1 MILAAIAPTRWLLEK
16 FVPKPGEGPTPKEQE
31 EGMFDMRF
39 FGQTVSGKR
48 IVTKVVGDRDPGY
61 GSTAKMLG
69 QAALCLASIDK
80 EAKVRSEERRVGKE
94 CRSRWSR

>member
-1 MILAAIAPTRWLLEK
+1 MHT
-16 FVPKPGEGPTPKEQE
+16 
-31 EGMFDMRF
+31 D

-80 EAKVRSEERRVGKE
+80 EAKVGGFWTPASIYQDGLIERLQKYSGLTFEVLE
-94 CRSRWSR
+94 P